1 MAFKGY
7 IPAKITYVCAKTETI
22 EEYTED
28 DILLYKTKVTPTFPI
43 ETGKPLDK
51 AMSQTGLKNP
61 KVIETE
67 NKPIKNIVIVG
78 LEERGNGGRAYKV
91 VIDDNYYVDMRE
103 DVILD
108 TIFNCGIEKGGKLK
122 GEYVWVKYGSN
133 MKLIRT
139 NSDMYKQF
147 EQGSE
152 IHALPPLNKKDIVV
166 GGIYSTKSGNSL
178 LYLGS
183 FYTYDYT
190 FAEKWHHN
198 TVGYGVRAEFLNQEL
213 RKVKVHAFID
223 MPTYYYPEGKY
234 KNCKAETLFKS
245 KDKNSPYYFPLKK
258 SLSNFIKHE
267 GTIDFSGIDIV
278 KEIVTLTDAYNR
290 KDSKQIAE
298 LYKGDKDYKKDGLNP
313 YLKNRYVGHLCL
325 GVNAPNMHPDVAI
338 FNVPVVK

>member
-7 IPAKITYVCAKTETI
+7 IPAKVTYVCAKTETI

-43 ETGKPLDK
+43 ETGKSLDK
-51 AMSQTGLKNP
+51 AMSWTGLKNP

-139 NSDMYKQF
+139 NSDSYKQF

-152 IHALPPLNKKDIVV
+152 IHALPPLNKKDIIV
-166 GGIYSTKSGNSL
+166 GGIYSMKNGTTS
-178 LYLGS
+178 LYLGE

-190 FAEKWHHN
+190 YGEKWHPNQH
-198 TVGYGVRAEFLNQEL
+198 GYGGRTEFVNQEL
-213 RKVKVHAFID
+213 RKTKVYLFKDIND
-223 MPTYYYPEGKY
+223 FYYPNDNY
-234 KNCKAETLFKS
+234 KNCKGEFFFTNKEDA
-245 KDKNSPYYFPLKK
+245 NPHYFQFKK
-258 SLSNFIKHE
+258 SMSNFIKTE
-267 GTIDFSGIDIV
+267 AIIDLSGIDIV
-278 KEIVTLTDAYNR
+278 KELVSLTDKYNR
-290 KDSKQIAE
+290 RESKKYAE
-298 LYKGDKDYKKDGLNP
+298 LYKNDKDYKKDGLNP
-313 YLKNRYVGHLCL
+313 YLKNRYVNHLCL